1 MVANAASGLSRWPA
15 LKRPKVPSK
24 DCAVSM
30 FVVDASSS
38 TLLIPKAN
46 VPRVKNDQAAVGL
59 AAAVAA
65 VGLAEAGLAAAAA
78 VAAAAPTETQLLLLN
93 NVARSTIDDVVVPMT
108 AKVLPEPV
116 AVAAAAVDATRT
128 GMHEDAAATTIGMID
143 SSPNVFAVKPSRTFG
158 SAGAQT
164 CTRAGL
170 PFRLDEQGR
179 KTPQAL

>member
-1 MVANAASGLSRWPA
+1 
-15 LKRPKVPSK
+15 
-24 DCAVSM
+24 M

-78 VAAAAPTETQLLLLN
+78 VAAAAPTETQLLLLSN
-93 NVARSTIDDVVVPMT
+93 AVRSTIDDVAAPMT
-108 AKVLPEPV
+108 AKVLPEQ
-116 AVAAAAVDATRT
+116 AAAAVAADATRT
-128 GMHEDAAATTIGMID
+128 GTREDAVKTIGMID
-143 SSPNVFAVKPSRTFG
+143 SSPNVFAVKPSTTFG

-164 CTRAGL
+164 CT
-170 PFRLDEQGR
+170 
-179 KTPQAL
+179 